1 MDKAFVTIISTIIF
15 FLIEFY
21 IFQSVKVV
29 FLPLPEK
36 WKKWI
41 YFLYWAC
48 SSFMIVSY
56 LAFRYAIPTILPS
69 SFRSPIIVLL
79 FVNYFSKSFG
89 LLFLLLDDLIRLFTW
104 LLRKSGL
111 KARSEKTALEHD
123 TKDQHGI
130 TRSQFLSRAV
140 IVSTIVPAATMGYG
154 IISGAHDYKIRRL
167 QLPLQNLPDAFEG
180 IKIAQL
186 SDIHAGSFFNKTAVK
201 GGVDMLMNEKPDIA
215 FFTGDIVNE
224 KSTELKGYT
233 DIFSKVK
240 APLGVYATLG
250 NHDYGDYHRW
260 PNTKAKQENL
270 QLLEKAFKEMGWDL
284 LKNQHRYIRLGH
296 DQIAIIGVENW
307 GTGRFSKYGDLENA
321 YNGIHNSQVKIL
333 LSHDPSHWDA
343 QVRPYYGDIDLTF
356 SGHTHGFQFGIETPS
371 FQWSPSQYIYK
382 QWAGLYKEGRQYLYV
397 NRGFGYIG
405 YPGRIG
411 ILPEI
416 TIIELVK
423 A

>member
-1 MDKAFVTIISTIIF
+1 MTIISSIIF

-29 FLPLPEK
+29 FQPMPPK

-41 YFLYWAC
+41 YFLYWA
-48 SSFMIVSY
+48 SSSTMIVSY
-56 LAFRYAIPTILPS
+56 LAFRYAIPAILPS
-69 SFRSPIIVLL
+69 SYRSPIIVLL

-89 LLFLLLDDLIRLFTW
+89 LLFLLLDDLIRMMRW

-111 KARSEKTALEHD
+111 VSETKKTD
-123 TKDQHGI
+123 DDSSGKYGI
-130 TRSQFLSRAV
+130 SRSQFLSRAV
-140 IVSTIVPAATMGYG
+140 IVSTVVPAAAMGYG
-154 IISGAHDYKIRRL
+154 IISGAHDYKIRRVRL
-167 QLPLQNLPDAFEG
+167 SLENLPDAFNG

-201 GGVDMLMNEKPDIA
+201 GGVEMLMKEKPDIA

-224 KSTELKGYT
+224 KSSELKGYT
-233 DIFSKVK
+233 DIFSRVK
-240 APLGVYATLG
+240 APLGVYASLG

-260 PNTKAKQENL
+260 PNARAKEENL
-270 QLLEKAFKEMGWDL
+270 QLLETAFKEMDWTL
-284 LKNQHRYIRLGH
+284 LKNEHKYIRLGQ
-296 DQIAIIGVENW
+296 DQMAIIGVENW
-307 GTGRFSKYGDLENA
+307 GIGRFSKYGDLESA
-321 YNGIHNSQVKIL
+321 YTGIQDSPVKIL

-343 QVRPYYGDIDLTF
+343 QVRPDYTDIDITL

-397 NRGFGYIG
+397 NRGFGYVG

-416 TIIELVK
+416 TIMELVK

>member
-1 MDKAFVTIISTIIF
+1 MDKAFVTIVSSIIF

-29 FLPLPEK
+29 FSPLPAK
-36 WKKWI
+36 WKKRI
-41 YFLYWAC
+41 YFIYWT
-48 SSFMIVSY
+48 SSCFMIISY
-56 LAFRYAIPTILPS
+56 LAFRYAIPSLLPS
-69 SFRSPIIVLL
+69 SYRSPIIVIL

-89 LLFLLLDDLIRLFTW
+89 LLFLLLDDLVRMIKWILDKT
-104 LLRKSGL
+104 GL
-111 KARSEKTALEHD
+111 MVRAVKKGSDDKQ
-123 TKDQHGI
+123 KKGI

-140 IVSTIVPAATMGYG
+140 IVSTIVPAATMAYG
-154 IISGAHDYKIRRL
+154 IISGAHDYKIRRIR
-167 QLPLQNLPDAFEG
+167 LPLKNLPDAFNG

-186 SDIHAGSFFNKTAVK
+186 SDIHAGSFFNKTAVS
-201 GGVDMLMNEKPDIA
+201 GGVDMVMNEKPDIV

-224 KSTELKGYT
+224 RSTELRGYT
-233 DIFSKVK
+233 DIFSKIK

-260 PNTKAKQENL
+260 PSAQAKQQNL
-270 QLLEKAFKEMGWDL
+270 LLLETAFKEMGWDL
-284 LKNQHRYIRLGH
+284 LKNEHRYIQLSQ
-296 DQIAIIGVENW
+296 DKIAIIGVENW
-307 GTGRFSKYGDLENA
+307 GAGRFSKYGDLETA
-321 YNGIHNSQVKIL
+321 QRGVKDSPVKIL

-343 QVRPYYGDIDLTF
+343 QIRPEYADIDLTF
-356 SGHTHGFQFGIETPS
+356 SGHTHGFQFGIETPN

-382 QWAGLYKEGRQYLYV
+382 QWAGLYQEGQQFLYV
-397 NRGFGYIG
+397 NRGFGYVG

-416 TIIELVK
+416 TIMELVK